1 MSLDL
6 NKKKR
11 PSTASGGSAA
21 HCPSLVS
28 NLFAA
33 DFLQAELP
41 SIDNTSTGTTERHS
55 GETVQ
60 VEPKKLSFDLCFV
73 S

>member
-1 MSLDL
+1 MG
-6 NKKKR
+6 R
-11 PSTASGGSAA
+11 
-21 HCPSLVS
+21 PSLVS